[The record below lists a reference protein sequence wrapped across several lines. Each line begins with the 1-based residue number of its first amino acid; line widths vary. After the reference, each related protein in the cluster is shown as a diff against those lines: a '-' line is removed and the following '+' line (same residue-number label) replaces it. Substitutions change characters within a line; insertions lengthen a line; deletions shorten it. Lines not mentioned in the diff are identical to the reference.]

1 MLPGH
6 ASVINKSGYSVMGV
20 FSDSDTTVTTDT
32 HGFVRVTNQGM
43 RDAN

>member
-1 MLPGH
+1 MLSGR
-6 ASVINKSGYSVMGV
+6 ASVDNQSAYSVMGV

-32 HGFVRVTNQGM
+32 HGFVRITYQGM